1 VSLTFRF
8 GDHVRLYPSANRS
21 GDEHLLWTRDT
32 RFAHRFA
39 ASAGGSRVL
48 ELDSG
53 AVVIGPSRA
62 VTDVRAAEVARE
74 VSTNGYGLVPVDPAL
89 PEGDRYLMA
98 LSAAVQ
104 ASGLAERIG
113 MAQTTRLIQDRMLD
127 YFFSLRKRHGVVF
140 QPIVNLSDGTLHEYE
155 CLFPPDM
162 PMRPQSISAIVQ
174 TAIDTERS
182 VELDAFL
189 ITTTL
194 DRVGELVEGGAFRV
208 DPVLRLAINAT
219 PASLLDPRVEAGAFA
234 ARVRAA
240 GIEPHQVTVECTEQ
254 QAVADVGP
262 LQQAVAALRRAGFGL
277 AVDDAGAARSSG
289 RHRVPA
295 GPWSAALPAVPSAA
309 RATPASP

>member
-1 VSLTFRF
+1 
-8 GDHVRLYPSANRS
+8 
-21 GDEHLLWTRDT
+21 
-32 RFAHRFA
+32 
-39 ASAGGSRVL
+39 
-48 ELDSG
+48 
-53 AVVIGPSRA
+53 
-62 VTDVRAAEVARE
+62 
-74 VSTNGYGLVPVDPAL
+74 
-89 PEGDRYLMA
+89 M
-98 LSAAVQ
+98 
-104 ASGLAERIG
+104 
-113 MAQTTRLIQDRMLD
+113 
-127 YFFSLRKRHGVVF
+127 
-140 QPIVNLSDGTLHEYE
+140 VNLSDGTLHEYE
-155 CLFPPDM
+155 CLFRPDM